1 MTAVY
6 TECPTSPN
14 VTSLLKKFLFAWLY
28 LRYTDIFYSSPFFLG
43 AGQETRSMCHSVLS
57 FQILTDFCLL

>member
-28 LRYTDIFYSSPFFLG
+28 LRYTDTFCSSPFFLG
-43 AGQETRSMCHSVLS
+43 LGRKHEACAIQYCHSKYS
-57 FQILTDFCLL
+57 DFCLL